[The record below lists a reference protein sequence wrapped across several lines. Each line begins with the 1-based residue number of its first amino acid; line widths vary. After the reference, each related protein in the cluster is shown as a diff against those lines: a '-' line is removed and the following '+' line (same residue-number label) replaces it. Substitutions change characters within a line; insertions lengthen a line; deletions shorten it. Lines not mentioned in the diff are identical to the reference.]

1 MNIYPLLFKPIF
13 KDRIWGG
20 SKLKSLFGKEIQSDQ
35 VGESWELS
43 TVGNDVSIV
52 ADGPYQNLPLT
63 DLIAKFPQEILGKK
77 VFEQFGNQFP
87 LLFKFLDASQDLSIQ
102 VHPNDELAQKRHN
115 CFGKTEMWYIIQ
127 AEENARNIIGFKE
140 DSSAKE
146 YLQKLESKDLL
157 SILSQEKVSKGDVFF
172 LETGTVHA
180 IGEGIVLA
188 EIQQTSD
195 ITYRIYDWDRVD
207 DKGNARELHLDLA
220 MDAINY
226 GQTNTRRAYTQT
238 ENTENQIVQSHYF
251 SVNYIP
257 LNGQLALEH
266 NVDSFRVYMC
276 TEGSFSVI
284 YQGESYSF
292 QKGNTILLPAVLN
305 DYVLEGKAELL
316 EVFL

>member
-43 TVGNDVSIV
+43 TVGGDVSIV

-157 SILSQEKVSKGDVFF
+157 SILSQEKVQKGDVFF

-207 DKGNARELHLDLA
+207 DKGNVRELHLDLA

-226 GQTNTRRAYTQT
+226 AQTHTRRAYTQT
-238 ENTENQIVQSHYF
+238 ENTENQIVQSNYF

-266 NVDSFRVYMC
+266 NGDSFRVYMC

-316 EVFL
+316 EIFI

>member
-1 MNIYPLLFKPIF
+1 MNIYPLIFKPIF

-20 SKLKSLFGKEIQSDQ
+20 SKLKSLFGKDIPSDQ

-43 TVGNDVSIV
+43 TVGGDVSIV

-77 VFEQFGNQFP
+77 VFAQFGNQFP

-127 AEENARNIIGFKE
+127 AEENARNIIGFKQN
-140 DSSAKE
+140 SSAAE
-146 YLQKLESKDLL
+146 YLEKLEGKDLL
-157 SILSQEKVSKGDVFF
+157 NILSEEKVQKGDVFF
-172 LETGTVHA
+172 LETGIVHA
-180 IGEGIVLA
+180 IGAGIVLA

-226 GQTNTRRAYTQT
+226 AQTNTRRAYTQT
-238 ENTENQIVQSHYF
+238 ENTENQIVQSNYF

-266 NVDSFRVYMC
+266 NGDSFRVYMC
-276 TEGSFSVI
+276 TDGSFSVI

-316 EVFL
+316 EIDI